1 MIISNSLYDNAT
13 FDTGSEQMNLF
24 HYNINITC
32 AHIGGLIQAEWHVL
46 IRNIGLK
53 IEWSIYLTNNL
64 PYFEVG

>member
-13 FDTGSEQMNLF
+13 FLKVVKELICFN
-24 HYNINITC
+24 TC

-53 IEWSIYLTNNL
+53 IEWRLTDNR
-64 PYFEVG
+64 PFFEVG

>member
-13 FDTGSEQMNLF
+13 ILHSTGSERMNLF
-24 HYNINITC
+24 HYSINITC

-53 IEWSIYLTNNL
+53 IEWRLTDNW
-64 PYFEVG
+64 PFF

>member
-1 MIISNSLYDNAT
+1 MIISNTLYDNAT
-13 FDTGSEQMNLF
+13 FLRIVNEYFLF

-53 IEWSIYLTNNL
+53 IE
-64 PYFEVG
+64 